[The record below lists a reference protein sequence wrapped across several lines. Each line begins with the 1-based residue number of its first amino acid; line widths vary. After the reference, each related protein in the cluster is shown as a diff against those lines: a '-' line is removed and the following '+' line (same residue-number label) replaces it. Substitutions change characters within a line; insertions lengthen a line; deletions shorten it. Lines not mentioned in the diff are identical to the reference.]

1 MGEIMK
7 MLLAGL
13 LTFSSLGASAHS
25 ALECQ
30 GQAIS
35 AARVIDSLNF
45 ANSDQSSII
54 VTEVKQTLGTAK
66 IDIAIG
72 TSKNRVYR
80 VKLIKDRE
88 IIINDSR
95 ITEVTGCFIQ
105 SVEQV

>member
-1 MGEIMK
+1 MK
-7 MLLAGL
+7 MLLVGL
-13 LTFSSLGASAHS
+13 LTFSSLAASAHS
-25 ALECQ
+25 ALECH

-35 AARVIDSLNF
+35 AARLIDSLNF

-54 VTEVKQTLGTAK
+54 VTEVKQTLGSAK
-66 IDIAIG
+66 IDVAIG
-72 TSKNRVYR
+72 ASKNRVYR